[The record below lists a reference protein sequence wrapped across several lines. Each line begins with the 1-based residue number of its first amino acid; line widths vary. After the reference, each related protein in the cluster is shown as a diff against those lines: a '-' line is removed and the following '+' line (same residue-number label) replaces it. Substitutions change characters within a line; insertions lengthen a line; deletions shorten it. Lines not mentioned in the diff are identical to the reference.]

1 MSFISVATILIIQ
14 ILLIFELD
22 LIVNIFTRDPAVE
35 ELTYSSL
42 IIIVTMFMP
51 DMVQGSLQGVIRA
64 LNVQKRASLIA
75 IASHYM
81 VSLPLAFLLTF
92 LFEMGVKGLW
102 IGMTFGVMLE
112 AIFYVRLVLNTDWQD
127 VANEAQERLKN
138 DRVKTLMETT
148 LSTLDDS
155 AS

>member
-1 MSFISVATILIIQ
+1 
-14 ILLIFELD
+14 
-22 LIVNIFTRDPAVE
+22 
-35 ELTYSSL
+35 
-42 IIIVTMFMP
+42 MFMP

>member
-1 MSFISVATILIIQ
+1 MSFISVATILVIQ

>member
-92 LFEMGVKGLW
+92 LLEMGVKGLW